1 MWRMGTVAV
10 LTLCAVCACSNNS
23 SASGSPGSLDG
34 GGIVQPPS
42 SDAGAP
48 GTDDAGTAAPGD
60 DAGATAPG
68 DDAGTAADAGA
79 APDAGTIGAADAGT
93 DGGTAFADCDGIV
106 PAALGTS
113 VTAQVTS
120 SSALACADATS
131 DESGNVAAESH
142 TPGARTFDWEIFTSQ
157 GQHEGSARAING
169 DLFPQ
174 GLGFEALKTIASAPN
189 FVRIAPDGTLSHQHV
204 VGNEPLA
211 AHDFRA
217 WPDGLVVFN
226 AVCPQAPG
234 AFEFF
239 RFGDDG
245 SVLARSTIP
254 APPPNGCALAGV
266 ANAPGGITLA
276 LFYTDPGRADNELVG
291 QWFKADGTA
300 MTGIFTLQTAAP
312 VVPLTLRTL
321 VTGDVAVQGSAG
333 HWLGIIAANGG
344 TVLTPPPSWL
354 ADGHDLTIVRNE
366 KAYALIPQAGSLNHL
381 DLVSIQGNVCGTV
394 TFPGVQSLTT
404 GADGTVIGSAG
415 AQGCTKTWW
424 PALLK

>member
-1 MWRMGTVAV
+1 MWRTGTVAV

-23 SASGSPGSLDG
+23 SGSTSSADG
-34 GGIVQPPS
+34 GAVAQDDGGTP
-42 SDAGAP
+42 GAP
-48 GTDDAGTAAPGD
+48 DGGTALPGD
-60 DAGATAPG
+60 DGGTALPG
-68 DDAGTAADAGA
+68 DDAGTAADAGLPA
-79 APDAGTIGAADAGT
+79 DGGTIGSADAGT

-120 SSALACADATS
+120 SSALACSDATS

-142 TPGARTFDWEIFTSQ
+142 NPGARTFDWEIFTSR
-157 GQHEGSARAING
+157 GQHEGSARGING

-174 GLGFEALKTIASAPN
+174 GLGFEALKTIGSAPN
-189 FVRIAPDGTLSHQHV
+189 FVRIAPDGTLSKQHV
-204 VGNEPLA
+204 VGNDPIA
-211 AHDFRA
+211 AHDFRG
-217 WPDGLVVFN
+217 WPDGLLVLT
-226 AVCPQAPG
+226 AVCGQQPF
-234 AFEFF
+234 AFEMF

-245 SVLARSTIP
+245 SVLARGTNP

-276 LFYTDPGRADNELVG
+276 LFYTDPGRPDNELVG
-291 QWFKADGTA
+291 QWFKADATA

-321 VTGDVAVQGSAG
+321 VTGDIAVQGSAN

-354 ADGHDLTIVRNE
+354 ADGHDLTIVRGE
-366 KAYALIPQAGSLNHL
+366 KAYALIPQAGTLNHL
-381 DLVSIQGNVCGTV
+381 DLVSVQGNVCGSV